1 MADKKEKD
9 LTKVS
14 DAAYIRAL
22 DSNGNPVLI
31 SKADLA
37 QVAAELIGTATTV
50 RDGLMPGSQYM
61 SYRNISA
68 EDFDDML
75 DKGVYIFSK
84 DTSFANFGSPTTG
97 YGLLEV
103 ARSGSY
109 ILQRLTFYSNSSQKT
124 ETRQRM
130 SFNSGADWTL
140 IGN

>member
-68 EDFDDML
+68 EDFDDVL

-103 ARSGSY
+103 VRHGSY
-109 ILQRLTFYSNSSQKT
+109 ILQRLAFHSNSSQKT
-124 ETRQRM
+124 ETRQRI
-130 SFNSGADWTL
+130 SFNNGADWTQ
-140 IGN
+140 IDS

>member
-1 MADKKEKD
+1 M
-9 LTKVS
+9 
-14 DAAYIRAL
+14 I
-22 DSNGNPVLI
+22 
-31 SKADLA
+31 
-37 QVAAELIGTATTV
+37 AAELIGTATTV

-68 EDFDDML
+68 EDFDDVL

-84 DTSFANFGSPTTG
+84 DTAFANFGSPTTG

-103 ARSGSY
+103 VKRTDY

-130 SFNSGADWTL
+130 SFNNGADWTL
-140 IGN
+140 IDS

>member
-1 MADKKEKD
+1 
-9 LTKVS
+9 
-14 DAAYIRAL
+14 
-22 DSNGNPVLI
+22 
-31 SKADLA
+31 
-37 QVAAELIGTATTV
+37 
-50 RDGLMPGSQYM
+50 M

-68 EDFDDML
+68 EDFDDVL

-103 ARSGSY
+103 ARNGSY
-109 ILQRLTFYSNSSQKT
+109 ILQRLAFLSNSTQKL

-140 IGN
+140 IDS